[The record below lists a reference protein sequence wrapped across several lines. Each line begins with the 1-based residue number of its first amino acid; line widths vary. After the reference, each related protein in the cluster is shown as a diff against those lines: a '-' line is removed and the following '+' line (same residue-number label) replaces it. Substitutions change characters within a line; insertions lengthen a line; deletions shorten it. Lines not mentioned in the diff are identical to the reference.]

1 MKSIIEV
8 EYQSQWEEG
17 FCDSKAKLDLK
28 TGEVFDIEDSNVG
41 EDFELHL
48 RDVIFTTN
56 GTEVLVEDFNDFDY
70 AIDTRDIYLFSK

>member
-1 MKSIIEV
+1 MEV